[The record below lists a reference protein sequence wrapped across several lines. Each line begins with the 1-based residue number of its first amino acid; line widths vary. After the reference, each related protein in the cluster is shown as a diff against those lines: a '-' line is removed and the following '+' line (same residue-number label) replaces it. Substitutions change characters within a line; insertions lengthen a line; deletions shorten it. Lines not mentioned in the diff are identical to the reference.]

1 MTVSVRTMP
10 AEVGRMLA
18 EARMRCGW
26 RRKEAARILG
36 IAPTYLFNLEAGLR
50 CPSATVARHL
60 ADRLALTDSESTVL
74 LAAAV
79 DDAGKDGPWRAVT
92 VMGQAAEAPSATTGG

>member
-1 MTVSVRTMP
+1 MEQQGVRQRRTMP
-10 AEVGRMLA
+10 VEVGVMLA
-18 EARMRCGW
+18 EARMRPGW

-50 CPSATVARHL
+50 CPSVTVARHL
-60 ADRLALTDSESTVL
+60 AEGLRLTDAEHAVL

-79 DDAGKDGPWRAVT
+79 DDAGADSPWHCPA
-92 VMGQAAEAPSATTGG
+92 